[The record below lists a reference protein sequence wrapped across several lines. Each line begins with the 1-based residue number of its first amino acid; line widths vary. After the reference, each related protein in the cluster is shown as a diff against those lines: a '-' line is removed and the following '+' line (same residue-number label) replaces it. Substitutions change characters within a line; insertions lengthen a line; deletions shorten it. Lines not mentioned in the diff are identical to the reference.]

1 MTHRS
6 QPVATDDAV
15 RCRVLPPFVVFDI
28 ATQRQVGPG
37 SVVNVHPG
45 TAPGWIRNRWVEV
58 ADAET
63 DVTEDAD
70 DAEPAESVV
79 KAPTAPRRRAANKK
93 PASGNQ

>member
-6 QPVATDDAV
+6 QPVATENAV

-37 SVVNVHPG
+37 SLVDVHPG
-45 TAPGWIRNRWVEV
+45 TVRGWVRNRWVEV
-58 ADAET
+58 ADDDPTEAE
-63 DVTEDAD
+63 D
-70 DAEPAESVV
+70 DDEPAPAESVA

-93 PASGNQ
+93 TASGK

>member
-6 QPVATDDAV
+6 QPVATEDAV

-45 TAPGWIRNRWVEV
+45 TAPGWLRNRWVEV
-58 ADAET
+58 ADDDPTEAE
-63 DVTEDAD
+63 D
-70 DAEPAESVV
+70 DDEPAPAESVA
-79 KAPTAPRRRAANKK
+79 KAPTAPRRRAANRKAANGAK
-93 PASGNQ
+93 